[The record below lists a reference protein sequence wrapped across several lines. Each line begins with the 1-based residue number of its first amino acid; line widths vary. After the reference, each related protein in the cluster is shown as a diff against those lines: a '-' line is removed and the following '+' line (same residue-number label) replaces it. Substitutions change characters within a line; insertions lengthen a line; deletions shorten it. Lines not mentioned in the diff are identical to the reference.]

1 MSNPI
6 GTWKAGEIVNAIR
19 IRLRN
24 LSGEVETSVIDKKY
38 PKKYILRELN
48 LALPEIQEYGGTK
61 DAIEQ
66 SDYYTTNS
74 DLDELNIT
82 TFTDYQNID
91 KITHIE
97 SANDSTPVTHTP
109 VIPVTETEF
118 ANLRHSMNTSNYV
131 DSIIWYRKGDILYF
145 AKGSGVEDYATRVI
159 FFTRIPQKA
168 ITYDSLLDIR
178 DTGVNKVIARVIR
191 NVTGQSMAAGND
203 ELNNQTASK
212 NADNEERVKDKIKS

>member
-24 LSGEVETSVIDKKY
+24 LSGDVETSLIDKKY

-66 SDYYTTNS
+66 SDYYTTTS

-82 TFTDYQNID
+82 AFTDYQNID

-97 SANDSTPVTHTP
+97 STNERDEPQPEVSE
-109 VIPVTETEF
+109 VTEKEF
-118 ANLRHSMNTSNYV
+118 ANLRHSMNTSNYK

-145 AKGSGVEDYATRVI
+145 AKGSGIEYETRVI